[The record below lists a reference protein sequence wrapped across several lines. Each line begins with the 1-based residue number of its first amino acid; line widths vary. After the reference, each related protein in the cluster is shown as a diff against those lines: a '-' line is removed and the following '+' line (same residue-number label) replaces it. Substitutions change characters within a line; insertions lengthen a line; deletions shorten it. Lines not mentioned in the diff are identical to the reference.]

1 MGAIFRE
8 NVSVDEE
15 VGIRHYVI
23 EVVSVSGLISDLEID
38 EYRNHDKPTL

>member
-8 NVSVDEE
+8 NASVEEE

-23 EVVSVSGLISDLEID
+23 EVVSVSGLISDLEND
-38 EYRNHDKPTL
+38 EYRNHNKRTL